1 MLLSSGE
8 ITENL
13 EKVGFCSTKDRSGNW
28 DSAHS
33 TNNAGFQWK
42 RMLSFQNPS
51 DEREV

>member
-13 EKVGFCSTKDRSGNW
+13 EKVGICSTKDRSGNW

-33 TNNAGFQWK
+33 TNNAASWWK
-42 RMLSFQNPS
+42 CMLGFQNPAN
-51 DEREV
+51 EREV